1 MAVKLQLDEIKQILS
16 QNKPLLQRK
25 YKVKELGIFGS
36 YVRGE
41 NRDESDIDILVE
53 FKEPVSLFEFMEL
66 EEFLTKLL
74 GAKVDL
80 VMKGGLKQRIRGKI
94 LAEAVYV

>member
-1 MAVKLQLDEIKQILS
+1 VAVKLQLDEIKQILS

-74 GAKVDL
+74 GVKVDL
-80 VMKGGLKQRIRGKI
+80 VMKGGLKQRIKGKI

>member
-74 GAKVDL
+74 GVKVDL
-80 VMKGGLKQRIRGKI
+80 VMKGGLKQRIKGKI